1 MEYAN
6 HVLTVRGK
14 AEGDYNPDEV
24 AQSIHRGLKEAFE
37 HRKDKFLRVK
47 MTKGTTVAEYSAGY

>member
-1 MEYAN
+1 VEYAN

-14 AEGDYNPDEV
+14 SEGDYNPEEV
-24 AQSIHRGLKEAFE
+24 AKSIHRNVKEAFG

-47 MTKGTTVAEYSAGY
+47 MTKGSTVAEYAAAY